1 MLLNF
6 LRSKNVPCILYPD
19 NTKLKKQLKYAHS
32 NKIPLVV
39 FIKEDFSSEMKV
51 ELKNMD
57 SGEQKVYLLS
67 DIL

>member
-1 MLLNF
+1 
-6 LRSKNVPCILYPD
+6 
-19 NTKLKKQLKYAHS
+19 LKKQLKYAHS

-39 FIKEDFSSEMKV
+39 FINEDFSSEMKV

-57 SGEQKVYLLS
+57 SGQQKEYLLS